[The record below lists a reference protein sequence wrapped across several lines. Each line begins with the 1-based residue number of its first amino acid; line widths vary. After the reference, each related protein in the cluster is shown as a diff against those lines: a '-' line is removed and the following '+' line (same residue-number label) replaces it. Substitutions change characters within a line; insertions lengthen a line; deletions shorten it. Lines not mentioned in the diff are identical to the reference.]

1 MPVPIYPGVILSS
14 LGFAEGLSLLSSFY
28 KKFENIVLHFL
39 PNPVTENLSG
49 VWSVSHVP
57 TTIVNKHYQHHKHK
71 HKQSVI
77 WTSQACRNQ

>member
-28 KKFENIVLHFL
+28 LKFVNIVLHFL

-49 VWSVSHVP
+49 VRCVECEACFD
-57 TTIVNKHYQHHKHK
+57 HH
-71 HKQSVI
+71 
-77 WTSQACRNQ
+77 